1 MQGNIC
7 TVFIWV
13 SCAENDYYHVV
24 STRQLSFDC
33 CIYHGCSCHMQGRL
47 RKQQVIPYSSPT
59 FAIGPPTLY
68 NYHHHCSQYREQ
80 EVVPYRKATFANH
93 LHPITTSITPNARL
107 FTALYCLVFFI
118 WWLSGQTELWENWT
132 PAKHGRLDWV
142 SVSFVCIVREAVNIL
157 KWEVQEIDILDSWN
171 IIIVTEET
179 CPRASKFGFEY
190 YWFF

>member
-1 MQGNIC
+1 
-7 TVFIWV
+7 
-13 SCAENDYYHVV
+13 
-24 STRQLSFDC
+24 
-33 CIYHGCSCHMQGRL
+33 MQGRL

-118 WWLSGQTELWENWT
+118 
-132 PAKHGRLDWV
+132 
-142 SVSFVCIVREAVNIL
+142 
-157 KWEVQEIDILDSWN
+157 
-171 IIIVTEET
+171 
-179 CPRASKFGFEY
+179 
-190 YWFF
+190 